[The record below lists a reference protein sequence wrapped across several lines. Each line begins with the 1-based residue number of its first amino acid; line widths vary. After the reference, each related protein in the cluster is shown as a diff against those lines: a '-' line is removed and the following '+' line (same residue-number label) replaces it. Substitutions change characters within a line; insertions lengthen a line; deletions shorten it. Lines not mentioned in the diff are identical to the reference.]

1 MLCKSYLLFIGV
13 ILHTSVG
20 QSIWFCENNA
30 ECSSILPGMVC
41 QSGSCICPPGNEI
54 VDGNSCVPV
63 ATYHVSPCRATSQ
76 CHNLIINF
84 ECRKTDDN
92 DVGECHCQEGS
103 HFFLGRCWKSI
114 GYGDQCTRNEEC
126 MGVLRDPYS
135 FACVD
140 GVCACA
146 EGYYERQRG
155 ECREGSFNVGDDCMV
170 HEDCRFEGGVCDLGT
185 LKCVTPTA
193 EPEPEPEP
201 PKKKAETKSEYTTSS
216 NLTSTS
222 VTSSRNH
229 GRACSTSEDCPN
241 VFECTSSGYCAC
253 PRGYYANAAGST
265 CLAEL
270 GSPSTNNQC
279 AGFLAQVIDGICR
292 CPKNYYYHENMRD
305 CIKATRRFNDACVDD
320 NQCHTFG
327 GSARCGEPGTFY
339 LRTCDCIAEEAVW
352 DENRQICRL
361 FAGIGE
367 YCEVD
372 SDCLAGNMEILC
384 VHGNGDESESAEN
397 GREGVGGVCSCPEGY
412 SNVDG
417 LCLTTGLALGDACQ
431 ATSECTETVHTECID
446 GFCSCSEGYLP
457 LEGTCASIIGGSC
470 VEDYDCV
477 TENSICDLGNQTCQC
492 AEGFVGYDYVCWPH
506 LVHPSNQCTVTAQ
519 CLVITGEASSCEEG
533 QCVCF
538 EGYHLR
544 DGRCWPKT
552 GLFEPCSRS
561 SECFLEDLTDRV
573 QCRNSLCQCSFEY
586 PYSEELRTC
595 MSSATTSVGS
605 LFMTILALIYVKLN
619 Y

>member
-1 MLCKSYLLFIGV
+1 MSSLALGEARCCEERITTSTMDPQPHDLVTCPYNPAHQVEQYRMHLHLNKCSRQNVKSGKTTCPFDVTHVVDEVELDYHVAICPKRGMLDTQRCTMLCCCGCVWLLPIIFIDTHNSTVKLCVPLLETDSPKLCLLYGNMRAITMLCKSYLLFI
-13 ILHTSVG
+13 
-20 QSIWFCENNA
+20 
-30 ECSSILPGMVC
+30 
-41 QSGSCICPPGNEI
+41 
-54 VDGNSCVPV
+54 
-63 ATYHVSPCRATSQ
+63 
-76 CHNLIINF
+76 
-84 ECRKTDDN
+84 
-92 DVGECHCQEGS
+92 VGECHCQEGS

-135 FACVD
+135 FACID

-193 EPEPEPEP
+193 EPEPEAEP
-201 PKKKAETKSEYTTSS
+201 PKKKAETKSEYTMSS

-222 VTSSRNH
+222 VTSTRNH

-384 VHGNGDESESAEN
+384 VHGNGDEICLFDCLLLLQVKS
-397 GREGVGGVCSCPEGY
+397 
-412 SNVDG
+412 
-417 LCLTTGLALGDACQ
+417 CLTRDVLYYVAVDAFG
-431 ATSECTETVHTECID
+431 VHQ
-446 GFCSCSEGYLP
+446 SYL
-457 LEGTCASIIGGSC
+457 
-470 VEDYDCV
+470 V
-477 TENSICDLGNQTCQC
+477 
-492 AEGFVGYDYVCWPH
+492 
-506 LVHPSNQCTVTAQ
+506 VHIA
-519 CLVITGEASSCEEG
+519 
-533 QCVCF
+533 
-538 EGYHLR
+538 
-544 DGRCWPKT
+544 
-552 GLFEPCSRS
+552 
-561 SECFLEDLTDRV
+561 
-573 QCRNSLCQCSFEY
+573 
-586 PYSEELRTC
+586 
-595 MSSATTSVGS
+595 
-605 LFMTILALIYVKLN
+605 
-619 Y
+619 